1 MWAAF
6 PGGSLG
12 SMLKSWRHAA
22 VWLHIITS
30 VGWMAEALT
39 LFVLMLIGS
48 GGDPGRRASA
58 MSMAHAID
66 LHLLA
71 PLANASAFTGF
82 LLAAATP
89 WGFFRHWWVF
99 GKFTITVVQFNVAI
113 IVLSPALADAEQAA
127 LAGDPSPAPWGLIAG
142 TVLMVSAIA
151 FQAWL
156 SVAKPWKRTPW
167 AGAAKPQTGPVWV
180 FAAAVC
186 APLADAGIGLVL
198 GFPIPLLSVIA
209 LVTRLVSR
217 RRSVLPARSRAAV
230 GG

>member
-1 MWAAF
+1 MSGAA
-6 PGGSLG
+6 GSGSLG
-12 SMLKSWRHAA
+12 SMLKGWRHAA

-39 LFVLMLIGS
+39 LFALMLIGS

-99 GKFTITVVQFNVAI
+99 GKFTITVVQFHVAI
-113 IVLSPALADAEQAA
+113 LVLSPALADAERAA
-127 LAGDPSPAPWGLIAG
+127 LAGEPPPGALVAG
-142 TVLMVSAIA
+142 TVLMASAIA

-167 AGAAKPQTGPVWV
+167 AGAAKPPTGPLWV
-180 FAAAVC
+180 FVAAVC
-186 APLADAGIGLVL
+186 ANGADAGIGLVL
-198 GFPIPLLSVIA
+198 GFPLPLLSLVA
-209 LVTRLVSR
+209 LVTRLLTR
-217 RRSVLPARSRAAV
+217 RRSGGRVRAVAAA
-230 GG
+230 

>member
-1 MWAAF
+1 
-6 PGGSLG
+6 
-12 SMLKSWRHAA
+12 MLKGWRHAA

-39 LFVLMLIGS
+39 LFALMLIGS

-58 MSMAHAID
+58 LSMAHVID

-113 IVLSPALADAEQAA
+113 IVLSPALAAAERAA
-127 LAGDPSPAPWGLIAG
+127 LAGEPAPWPLAG
-142 TVLMVSAIA
+142 GTALMASAIA

-167 AGAAKPQTGPVWV
+167 AGPGKPKTGPVWV

-186 APLADAGIGLVL
+186 APIADAGIGIAL
-198 GFPIPLLSVIA
+198 GFPLPLLSLIA
-209 LVTRLVSR
+209 LVVRLVSR
-217 RRSVLPARSRAAV
+217 SRGARGRAVAV
-230 GG
+230 G